1 MIFKQ
6 RPEKRE
12 RAMEIFG
19 ERNFKAEETASSKVL
34 RWKCVSC
41 VRGTA
46 SINNANVAGFEREKQ
61 K

>member
-1 MIFKQ
+1 
-6 RPEKRE
+6 
-12 RAMEIFG
+12 MEIFG